1 MIKCISD
8 WSNEIIN
15 EWTNTWMNEL
25 LSRTTSEPKWFFYIC
40 TVINIYVWSMKY
52 IRRKCKLMLYNCKKG
67 STG

>member
-15 EWTNTWMNEL
+15 EWTNTWMNEV

-52 IRRKCKLMLYNCKKG
+52 SEESVN
-67 STG
+67 